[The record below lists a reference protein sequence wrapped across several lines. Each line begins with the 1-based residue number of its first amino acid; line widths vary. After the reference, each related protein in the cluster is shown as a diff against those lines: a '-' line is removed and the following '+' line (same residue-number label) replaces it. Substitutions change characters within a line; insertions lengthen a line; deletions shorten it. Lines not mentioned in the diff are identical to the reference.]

1 MFNNLLYRFLN
12 LILTLPAVLLAIS
25 VHETAHGYAAY
36 KMGDPTA
43 KYSGRLSLNPL
54 AHFDLIGFLCM
65 LFFHFGWAK
74 PVPINPD
81 NFKDRKKGVIL
92 VSLAGPVSNLAMAI
106 ISAVI
111 LGIVGKFTGFAALF
125 SNVTSLKG
133 LNVLI
138 VMLYYC
144 IIINVGLM
152 IFNLI
157 PIPPLDGS
165 RVLTEFLPGRI
176 KYKFYR
182 YERYSFLA
190 LLLIIY
196 TGILDPIL
204 NFLTNLILQP
214 IFKIVNFI

>member
-182 YERYSFLA
+182 YERYSFLV

-204 NFLTNLILQP
+204 NFFTNLILQP

>member
-111 LGIVGKFTGFAALF
+111 LGIVGQFTGFAALF

-182 YERYSFLA
+182 YERYSFLV

-204 NFLTNLILQP
+204 NFFTNLILQP